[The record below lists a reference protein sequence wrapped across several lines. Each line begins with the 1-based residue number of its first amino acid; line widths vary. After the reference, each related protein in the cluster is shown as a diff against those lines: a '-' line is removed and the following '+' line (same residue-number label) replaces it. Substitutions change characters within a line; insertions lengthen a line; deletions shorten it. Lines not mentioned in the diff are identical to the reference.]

1 MKTLPKALYL
11 AVTVLIFGCDPGM
24 TIRQGNPQEVS
35 GARTDVGKSPVLIR
49 VKSTRQLIGESLYAP
64 EIQVTNSLKSP
75 ITITGIDL
83 ASRSGTYTDV
93 FPRPEVYSP
102 KVIQPKDTETLRVL
116 FRLDYSVRKTFEH
129 PAELRLHYRADDVAE
144 GIANTTIVR
153 ASLKNE
159 P

>member
-24 TIRQGNPQEVS
+24 TIRQGNRQKES
-35 GARTDVGKSPVLIR
+35 GAGIDVGKSSVLIR

-75 ITITGIDL
+75 ITITRIEL
-83 ASRSGTYTDV
+83 ASQSGTYANT
-93 FPRPEVYSP
+93 FPRPEVYP
-102 KVIQPKDTETLRVL
+102 KVIQPKGTETLRVL

-129 PAELRLHYRADDVAE
+129 AAELRVHYQTDNVAE
-144 GIANTTIVR
+144 GIASASILR
-153 ASLKNE
+153 APLKNE